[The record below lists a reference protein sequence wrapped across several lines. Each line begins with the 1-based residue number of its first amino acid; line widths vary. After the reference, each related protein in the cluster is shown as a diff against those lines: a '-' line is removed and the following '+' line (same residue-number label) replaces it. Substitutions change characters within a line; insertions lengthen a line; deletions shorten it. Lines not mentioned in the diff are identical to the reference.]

1 MKVDFKY
8 PLVYLLLLE
17 TLSTTTLSNMATGD
31 DVVRKPKA
39 DDSDDL
45 SAIEEKLCGEW
56 KLTKSENLDEYL
68 KLMGKWCTLYRT
80 V

>member
-1 MKVDFKY
+1 MKVVFKY
-8 PLVYLLLLE
+8 PLVFLLLLE
-17 TLSTTTLSNMATGD
+17 TLSATTTGD
-31 DVVRKPKA
+31 DVARKPKA
-39 DDSDDL
+39 DDNDAL